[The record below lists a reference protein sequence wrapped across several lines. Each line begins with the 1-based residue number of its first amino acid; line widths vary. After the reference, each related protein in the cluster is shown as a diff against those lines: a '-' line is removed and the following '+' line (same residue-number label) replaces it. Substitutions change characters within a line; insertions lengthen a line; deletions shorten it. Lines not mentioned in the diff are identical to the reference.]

1 MTNSS
6 DFDSWAA
13 DVARELVSLGVPL
26 LDAKHIPY
34 DEEEWFRR
42 EFDAG
47 ENAAMTAQ
55 DWFANN

>member
-1 MTNSS
+1 
-6 DFDSWAA
+6 
-13 DVARELVSLGVPL
+13 VPL

-47 ENAAMTAQ
+47 ESAAMTAQ
-55 DWFANN
+55 DWFDNN